1 MIKLIDLLKENN
13 ISDKIMSWIDT
24 GDFSSN
30 EAISD
35 ELANYLDEEG
45 YKDKG
50 VIYRVFFF
58 SKDELMSFNSMYMK
72 DFILK
77 RDNGKFKSF
86 CKDYSGVEY
95 ILKHYAEHEDRTV
108 VIKQTSDYYDLLQLI
123 EDKYNELEFDD
134 EIVGEVENTQ
144 EVIAK
149 ISTSLEVVKL
159 ISK

>member
-1 MIKLIDLLKENN
+1 MIKLIDLIKENT
-13 ISDKIMSWIDT
+13 ISNKIMSWIDT

-45 YKDKG
+45 YRDKG

-58 SKDELMSFNSMYMK
+58 SKDELMSFNPIYMK
-72 DFILK
+72 DVILT

-86 CKDYSGVEY
+86 CKNYSGVEY

-108 VIKQTSDYYDLLQLI
+108 VIKQTSDFYDLHQFI
-123 EDKYNELEFDD
+123 EDRYDELEFNED
-134 EIVGEVENTQ
+134 IVGEVENTQ

-149 ISTSLEVVKL
+149 ISPSLKIVKL